1 MQGNPSGCTAT
12 LHIHPRALLPG
23 GLLLEL
29 LVAAG
34 DRDTARPRSPEP
46 AACGSLLK
54 RPLSGG
60 GKHLEAIMHP
70 NESLPDE
77 VPITLSRG

>member
-1 MQGNPSGCTAT
+1 M
-12 LHIHPRALLPG
+12 HIHPRALLPR

-34 DRDTARPRSPEP
+34 DRDTVRPRSPEP

-54 RPLSGG
+54 HPLSGG
-60 GKHLEAIMHP
+60 EA
-70 NESLPDE
+70 L
-77 VPITLSRG
+77 RGYYAP

>member
-23 GLLLEL
+23 GLVLEL

-60 GKHLEAIMHP
+60 EA
-70 NESLPDE
+70 L
-77 VPITLSRG
+77 RGYYAP